1 MTEEIKVEPAQ
12 STNGSPIQ
20 TDWSMFK
27 KEHELGEGSF
37 GTVFKV
43 KCLKTSVV
51 SSDSGQRVA
60 MTTSKNWGSVRR
72 KLNLRAEGVNMS
84 TAEGTKQRSLIAE

>member
-1 MTEEIKVEPAQ
+1 MTEEVKNTESSSILAG
-12 STNGSPIQ
+12 TNTSPTLIS

-27 KEHELGEGSF
+27 KEMELGEGAF

-51 SSDSGQRVA
+51 SGDNG
-60 MTTSKNWGSVRR
+60 
-72 KLNLRAEGVNMS
+72 
-84 TAEGTKQRSLIAE
+84 